1 MAATDT
7 RLHMKEAIMSL
18 NALPTQLHQSF
29 FFSPQHKLTNA
40 VFSARHIYPY
50 DVCSLGRLTGMS
62 QGCRLRHDPFRKP
75 TLPLP
80 LLLQLVPSLI
90 GSFGS
95 ATYRNAIIQC
105 MVNTE
110 VHIHLTKLS
119 I

>member
-1 MAATDT
+1 
-7 RLHMKEAIMSL
+7 MKEAIMSL
-18 NALPTQLHQSF
+18 NALATQLHQI
-29 FFSPQHKLTNA
+29 FSPQHKLTNA

-75 TLPLP
+75 TFPLP
-80 LLLQLVPSLI
+80 LLLQLVSSLI

-95 ATYRNAIIQC
+95 ATYRNAKIQC
-105 MVNTE
+105 KVNTE
-110 VHIHLTKLS
+110 AHIHLTKLS

>member
-1 MAATDT
+1 
-7 RLHMKEAIMSL
+7 MKEAIMSL